1 MNKLAAVV
9 FSAMLVGSLAHA
21 ADEKKE
27 MTAQQKRMADCN
39 AEAKKR
45 TFKEKAD
52 RDSFMSAC
60 LKGEMPAE
68 TKEMT
73 EQQKRMAD
81 CNAEAKGKKFAGND
95 ERQAFMSA
103 CLKGEKPM
111 TQQERMGYCNK
122 EAGAKNLKGE
132 ERQKFMSSC
141 LKG

>member
-1 MNKLAAVV
+1 MRKLAVTLAAAL
-9 FSAMLVGSLAHA
+9 FAFTAAHA
-21 ADEKKE
+21 ADQKKE
-27 MTAQQKRMADCN
+27 LTEQQKRMADCN

-45 TFKEKAD
+45 TFKEKAE
-52 RDSFMSAC
+52 RDAFMSAC

-68 TKEMT
+68 KKELT
-73 EQQKRMAD
+73 AQQQRMAD
-81 CNAEAKGKKFAGND
+81 CNAEAKTKKFASND

-111 TQQERMGYCNK
+111 TQQERMTYCNK
-122 EAGAKNLKGE
+122 EAGAKNLKGD